1 MFHVFYEF
9 QFVEIVKEFFEL
21 PYKSDNSLSF
31 DSAFQNCA
39 KPEWNKI
46 KNKNEILLAWRSKN
60 LISSGLQILQ
70 SMYQQTMK
78 FFPR

>member
-1 MFHVFYEF
+1 MFHVLYEF

-39 KPEWNKI
+39 KPEWNK
-46 KNKNEILLAWRSKN
+46 K
-60 LISSGLQILQ
+60 
-70 SMYQQTMK
+70 
-78 FFPR
+78 